1 MSTAPEYLRAQQ
13 EVWDKFCNGTLPREH
28 WPKHFLAPA
37 TLRPGSLLHGLP
49 DLRQSGGLFVLYHE
63 R

>member
-1 MSTAPEYLRAQQ
+1 MKSALCSRD
-13 EVWDKFCNGTLPREH
+13 V
-28 WPKHFLAPA
+28 APA

-63 R
+63 H